1 MEPRMNIEKL
11 EPEGFSTLLNV
22 EAYLS
27 KISLSNK
34 DKELIKI
41 RASQL
46 NACAYCIEMHTSTA
60 REAGE
65 TESRIYAL
73 NAWKESPLFTDEEK
87 ALLSVTEEVT
97 FIAEGGLTEETF
109 QNARKYFSDHL
120 IMQAII
126 QVAMTNAWNRIATSS
141 RSIHPNNL
149 AKMPATSSVI

>member
-1 MEPRMNIEKL
+1 MNIEKL
-11 EPEGFSTLLNV
+11 EPEGFSTLLSV
-22 EAYLS
+22 EAYLFTT
-27 KISLSNK
+27 SLSNK

-60 REAGE
+60 RKHGE

-73 NAWKESPLFTDEEK
+73 NAWEESPLFTDEEK

-97 FIAEGGLTEETF
+97 FIAEKGLTEDTF
-109 QNARKYFSDHL
+109 QNARKYFSDQL

-126 QVAMTNAWNRIATSS
+126 QAAMINTWNRIAISS
-141 RSIHPNNL
+141 RSVHPNNL
-149 AKMPATSSVI
+149 AKMPTAASIL